1 MPKYK
6 ISFVYV
12 EKVDKEKRL
21 RVKERIVDA
30 ESYDD
35 AVWKVRSEFLE
46 KKIEIKLYRRPE
58 KV

>member
-21 RVKERIVDA
+21 RVKERIVEA

-35 AVWKVRSEFLE
+35 AVWEVRREFLA
-46 KKIEIKLYRRPE
+46 KGIEVKLYRRPE